1 MKLTFALETCKKCGG
16 KPELMAEDGTS
27 SSYEAAKVYQVRCAQ
42 CGPRDPLVWYDW
54 YTEAL
59 VDWNEE
65 QRRK

>member
-1 MKLTFALETCKKCGG
+1 MKLTFAMEHCKKCGG
-16 KPELMAEDGTS
+16 KPELLAEEGS
-27 SSYEAAKVYQVRCAQ
+27 SSHEGADVYQVRCAQ
-42 CGPRDPLVWYDW
+42 CGPLDPLIWHDW